1 MKRLLTCTAVGLF
14 IGLTP
19 AMAQSEPPLD
29 ESQTPPAM
37 QEPAQPSERLPVEPS
52 DPAEPIPDESDTA
65 PRAAQPELISPPSLS
80 TEAPRSISPDQ
91 DRPEMTLVE
100 SPQFLTKQDSDDL
113 LASHLIGESV
123 VNANNESIGTISDLV
138 TDADGKVVAVLIRSG
153 SFLGI
158 GGKDVALRFEDVK
171 FSRDEDNTIT
181 VMAPIGADTLASA
194 PDYETLE
201 EQKVTVGSKSKSDRE
216 DAGQERPSAY

>member
-1 MKRLLTCTAVGLF
+1 
-14 IGLTP
+14 
-19 AMAQSEPPLD
+19 
-29 ESQTPPAM
+29 M
-37 QEPAQPSERLPVEPS
+37 QEPAQPAEQLPVEPS
-52 DPAEPIPDESDTA
+52 DPAEPIPNEMA
-65 PRAAQPELISPPSLS
+65 PRAAQPDPISPPSLS

-91 DRPEMTLVE
+91 PEMTLVD
-100 SPQFLTKQDSDDL
+100 SPQFLTKQDNDDL

-138 TDADGKVVAVLIRSG
+138 TDADGKVAAVLIRSG

-158 GGKDVALRFEDVK
+158 GGKDVALRFEDIK

-181 VMAPIGADTLASA
+181 VMANISADTLAAA

-201 EQKVTVGSKSKSDRE
+201 EQKVTVGSASKSDRE
-216 DAGQERPSAY
+216 DSGQ

>member
-19 AMAQSEPPLD
+19 ALAQSEPPLD
-29 ESQTPPAM
+29 ESQTPPAI
-37 QEPAQPSERLPVEPS
+37 QKPAQPAEQLPVEPS
-52 DPAEPIPDESDTA
+52 DPAEPIPNEMA
-65 PRAAQPELISPPSLS
+65 PSAAQPDPISPPSLS

-91 DRPEMTLVE
+91 PEMTLVD
-100 SPQFLTKQDSDDL
+100 SPQFLTKQDNDDL
-113 LASHLIGESV
+113 LVSHLIGESV

-138 TDADGKVVAVLIRSG
+138 TDADGKVAAVLIRSG

-158 GGKDVALRFEDVK
+158 GGKDVALRFEDIK
-171 FSRDEDNTIT
+171 FSRGEDNTIT
-181 VMAPIGADTLASA
+181 GMTNISADTLAAA

-201 EQKVTVGSKSKSDRE
+201 EQKVTVGSASKSDRE
-216 DAGQERPSAY
+216 DSGQ

>member
-19 AMAQSEPPLD
+19 ALAQSEPPLD

-37 QEPAQPSERLPVEPS
+37 QEPAQPAEQLPVEPS
-52 DPAEPIPDESDTA
+52 DPAEPIPNEMA
-65 PRAAQPELISPPSLS
+65 PSAAQPDPISPPSLS

-91 DRPEMTLVE
+91 PEMTLVD
-100 SPQFLTKQDSDDL
+100 SPQFLTKQDNDDL
-113 LASHLIGESV
+113 LVSHLIGESV

-138 TDADGKVVAVLIRSG
+138 TDADGKVAAVLIRSG

-158 GGKDVALRFEDVK
+158 GGKDVALRFEDIK
-171 FSRDEDNTIT
+171 FSRGEDNTIT
-181 VMAPIGADTLASA
+181 VMANISADTLAAA

-201 EQKVTVGSKSKSDRE
+201 EQKVTVGSTSKTDRE
-216 DAGQERPSAY
+216 DSGQ

>member
-19 AMAQSEPPLD
+19 ALAQSEPPLD
-29 ESQTPPAM
+29 EFQTPPAI
-37 QEPAQPSERLPVEPS
+37 QKPAQPAEQLPVEPS
-52 DPAEPIPDESDTA
+52 DPAEPIPNEMA
-65 PRAAQPELISPPSLS
+65 PSAAQPDPISPPSLS

-91 DRPEMTLVE
+91 PEMTLVD
-100 SPQFLTKQDSDDL
+100 SPQFLTKQDNDDL

-138 TDADGKVVAVLIRSG
+138 TDADGKVAAVLIRSG

-158 GGKDVALRFEDVK
+158 GGKDVALRFEDIK
-171 FSRDEDNTIT
+171 FSRGEDNTIT
-181 VMAPIGADTLASA
+181 VMTNISADTLAAA

-201 EQKVTVGSKSKSDRE
+201 EQKVTVGSASKSDRE
-216 DAGQERPSAY
+216 DSGQ

>member
-1 MKRLLTCTAVGLF
+1 MRRLLTCTAVGLF

-37 QEPAQPSERLPVEPS
+37 QKPAQPSERLPVEPS
-52 DPAEPIPDESDTA
+52 DPAEPIPNESDMA
-65 PRAAQPELISPPSLS
+65 PRAAQPDPVSPPSLS

-91 DRPEMTLVE
+91 PEMTLVD
-100 SPQFLTKQDSDDL
+100 SPQFLTKQDNDDL
-113 LASHLIGESV
+113 LASHLIGVSV

-138 TDADGKVVAVLIRSG
+138 TDADGKVAAVLIRSG

-158 GGKDVALRFEDVK
+158 GGKDVALRYEDIK
-171 FSRDEDNTIT
+171 FSRGENNTIT
-181 VMAPIGADTLASA
+181 VMANISADTLASA

-201 EQKVTVGSKSKSDRE
+201 EQKVKVGSTKSDRE
-216 DAGQERPSAY
+216 DTGQ

>member
-19 AMAQSEPPLD
+19 ALAQSEPPLD
-29 ESQTPPAM
+29 ESQTPPAI
-37 QEPAQPSERLPVEPS
+37 QKPAQPAEQLPVEPS
-52 DPAEPIPDESDTA
+52 DPAEPIPNEMA
-65 PRAAQPELISPPSLS
+65 PSAAQPDPISPPSLS

-91 DRPEMTLVE
+91 PEMTLVD
-100 SPQFLTKQDSDDL
+100 SPQFLTKQDNDDL
-113 LASHLIGESV
+113 LVSHLIGESV

-138 TDADGKVVAVLIRSG
+138 TDADGKVAAVLIRSG

-158 GGKDVALRFEDVK
+158 GGKDVALRFEDIK
-171 FSRDEDNTIT
+171 FSRGEDNTIT
-181 VMAPIGADTLASA
+181 VMTNISADTLAAA

-201 EQKVTVGSKSKSDRE
+201 EQKLTVGSASKSDRE
-216 DAGQERPSAY
+216 DSGQ

>member
-19 AMAQSEPPLD
+19 ALAQSEPPLD

-37 QEPAQPSERLPVEPS
+37 QEPAQPAEQLPVEPS
-52 DPAEPIPDESDTA
+52 DPAEPIPNESDMA
-65 PRAAQPELISPPSLS
+65 PSAAQPDPISPPSLS

-91 DRPEMTLVE
+91 PEMTLVD
-100 SPQFLTKQDSDDL
+100 SPQFLTKQDNDDL

-138 TDADGKVVAVLIRSG
+138 TDADGKVAAVLIRSG

-158 GGKDVALRFEDVK
+158 GGKDVALRFEDIK
-171 FSRDEDNTIT
+171 FSRGEDNTIT
-181 VMAPIGADTLASA
+181 VMTNISADTLAAA

-201 EQKVTVGSKSKSDRE
+201 EQKVTVGSASKSDRE
-216 DAGQERPSAY
+216 DSGQ

>member
-19 AMAQSEPPLD
+19 ALAQSEPPLD
-29 ESQTPPAM
+29 ESQTPPAI
-37 QEPAQPSERLPVEPS
+37 QKPAQPAEQLPVEPS
-52 DPAEPIPDESDTA
+52 DPAEPIPNEMA
-65 PRAAQPELISPPSLS
+65 PSAAQPDPISPPSLS

-91 DRPEMTLVE
+91 PEMTLVD
-100 SPQFLTKQDSDDL
+100 SPQFLTKQDNDDL
-113 LASHLIGESV
+113 LVSHLIGESV

-138 TDADGKVVAVLIRSG
+138 TDADGKVAAVLIRSG

-158 GGKDVALRFEDVK
+158 GGKDVALRFEDIK
-171 FSRDEDNTIT
+171 FSRGEDNTIT
-181 VMAPIGADTLASA
+181 VMTNISADTLAAA

-201 EQKVTVGSKSKSDRE
+201 EQKVTVGSASKSDRE
-216 DAGQERPSAY
+216 DSGQ

>member
-19 AMAQSEPPLD
+19 ALAQSEPPLD

-37 QEPAQPSERLPVEPS
+37 QKPAQPAERLPVEPS
-52 DPAEPIPDESDTA
+52 DPAEPIPNESDMAPMA
-65 PRAAQPELISPPSLS
+65 PRAAQPDPISPPSLS

-91 DRPEMTLVE
+91 PEMTLVD
-100 SPQFLTKQDSDDL
+100 SPQFLTKQDNDDL

-138 TDADGKVVAVLIRSG
+138 TDANGKVAAVLIRSG

-158 GGKDVALRFEDVK
+158 GGKDVALRFEDIK
-171 FSRDEDNTIT
+171 FSRGEDNTIT
-181 VMAPIGADTLASA
+181 GMTNISADTLAAA

-201 EQKVTVGSKSKSDRE
+201 EQKVTVGSASKRDRE
-216 DAGQERPSAY
+216 DSGQ

>member
-19 AMAQSEPPLD
+19 ALAQSEPPLD

-37 QEPAQPSERLPVEPS
+37 QEPAQPAEQLPVEPS
-52 DPAEPIPDESDTA
+52 DPAEPIPNEMA
-65 PRAAQPELISPPSLS
+65 PSAAQPDPISPPSLS

-91 DRPEMTLVE
+91 PEMTLVD
-100 SPQFLTKQDSDDL
+100 SPQFLAKQDNDDL

-138 TDADGKVVAVLIRSG
+138 TDADGKVAAVLIRSG

-158 GGKDVALRFEDVK
+158 GGKDVALRFEDIK

-181 VMAPIGADTLASA
+181 VMANISADTLAAA

-201 EQKVTVGSKSKSDRE
+201 EQKVTVGSTSKTDRE
-216 DAGQERPSAY
+216 DSGQ

>member
-19 AMAQSEPPLD
+19 ALAQSEPPLD

-37 QEPAQPSERLPVEPS
+37 QEPAQPAEQLPVEPS
-52 DPAEPIPDESDTA
+52 DPAEPIPNEMA
-65 PRAAQPELISPPSLS
+65 PSAAQPDPISPPSLS

-91 DRPEMTLVE
+91 PEMTLVD
-100 SPQFLTKQDSDDL
+100 SPQFLTKQDNDDL
-113 LASHLIGESV
+113 LATHLIGESV

-138 TDADGKVVAVLIRSG
+138 TDADGKVAAVLIRSG

-158 GGKDVALRFEDVK
+158 GGKDVALRFEDIK
-171 FSRDEDNTIT
+171 FSRGEDNTIT
-181 VMAPIGADTLASA
+181 VMAPIGADTLAAA

-201 EQKVTVGSKSKSDRE
+201 EQKVTVGSASKSDRE
-216 DAGQERPSAY
+216 DSGQ

>member
-19 AMAQSEPPLD
+19 ALAQSEPPLD

-37 QEPAQPSERLPVEPS
+37 QEPAQPAEQLPVEPS
-52 DPAEPIPDESDTA
+52 DPAEPIPNEMA
-65 PRAAQPELISPPSLS
+65 PSAAQPDPISPPSLS

-91 DRPEMTLVE
+91 PEMTLVD
-100 SPQFLTKQDSDDL
+100 SPQFLTKQDNDDL

-123 VNANNESIGTISDLV
+123 VNASNESIGTISDLV
-138 TDADGKVVAVLIRSG
+138 TDADGKVAAVLIRSG

-158 GGKDVALRFEDVK
+158 GGKDVALRFEDIK
-171 FSRDEDNTIT
+171 FSRGEDNTIT
-181 VMAPIGADTLASA
+181 VMTNISADTLAAA

-201 EQKVTVGSKSKSDRE
+201 EQKVTVGSTSKTDRE
-216 DAGQERPSAY
+216 DSGQ

>member
-19 AMAQSEPPLD
+19 ALAQSEPPLD

-37 QEPAQPSERLPVEPS
+37 QEPAQPAEQLPVEPS
-52 DPAEPIPDESDTA
+52 DPAEPIPNEMA
-65 PRAAQPELISPPSLS
+65 PSAAQPDPISPPSLS

-91 DRPEMTLVE
+91 PEMTLVD
-100 SPQFLTKQDSDDL
+100 SLQFLTKQDNDDL

-138 TDADGKVVAVLIRSG
+138 TDADGKVAAVLIRSG

-158 GGKDVALRFEDVK
+158 GGKDVALRFEDIK

-181 VMAPIGADTLASA
+181 VMANISADTLAAA

-201 EQKVTVGSKSKSDRE
+201 EQKVTVGSTSKTDRE
-216 DAGQERPSAY
+216 DSGQ

>member
-19 AMAQSEPPLD
+19 ALAQSEPPLD

-37 QEPAQPSERLPVEPS
+37 QEPAQPAEQLPVEPS
-52 DPAEPIPDESDTA
+52 DPAEPIPNEMA
-65 PRAAQPELISPPSLS
+65 PSAAQPDPISPPSLS

-91 DRPEMTLVE
+91 PEMTLVD
-100 SPQFLTKQDSDDL
+100 SPQFLTKQDNDDL

-138 TDADGKVVAVLIRSG
+138 TDADGKVAAVLIRSG

-158 GGKDVALRFEDVK
+158 GGKDVALRFEDIK

-181 VMAPIGADTLASA
+181 VMANISADTLAAA

-201 EQKVTVGSKSKSDRE
+201 EQKVTVGSTSKTDRE
-216 DAGQERPSAY
+216 DSGQ

>member
-19 AMAQSEPPLD
+19 ALAQSEPPLD
-29 ESQTPPAM
+29 ESQTPPAI
-37 QEPAQPSERLPVEPS
+37 QKPAQPAEQLPVEPS
-52 DPAEPIPDESDTA
+52 DPAEPIPNEMA
-65 PRAAQPELISPPSLS
+65 PSAAQPDPISPPSLS

-91 DRPEMTLVE
+91 PEMTLVD
-100 SPQFLTKQDSDDL
+100 SPQFLTKQDNDDL

-138 TDADGKVVAVLIRSG
+138 TDADGKVAAVLIRSG

-158 GGKDVALRFEDVK
+158 GGKDVALRFEDIK
-171 FSRDEDNTIT
+171 FSRGEDNTIT
-181 VMAPIGADTLASA
+181 VMTNISADTLAAA

-201 EQKVTVGSKSKSDRE
+201 EQKVTVGSASKSDRE
-216 DAGQERPSAY
+216 DSGQ

>member
-19 AMAQSEPPLD
+19 ALAQSEPPLD
-29 ESQTPPAM
+29 EYQTPPAM
-37 QEPAQPSERLPVEPS
+37 QKPAQPAEQLPVEPS
-52 DPAEPIPDESDTA
+52 DPAEPIPNEFDMA
-65 PRAAQPELISPPSLS
+65 PSAAQPDPISPPSLS

-91 DRPEMTLVE
+91 PEMTLVD
-100 SPQFLTKQDSDDL
+100 SPQFLTKQDNDDL

-138 TDADGKVVAVLIRSG
+138 TDADGKVAAVLIRSG

-158 GGKDVALRFEDVK
+158 GGKDVALRFEDIK
-171 FSRDEDNTIT
+171 FSRGEDNTIT
-181 VMAPIGADTLASA
+181 VMANISADTLAAA

-201 EQKVTVGSKSKSDRE
+201 EQKVTVGSASKSDRE
-216 DAGQERPSAY
+216 DSGQ

>member
-1 MKRLLTCTAVGLF
+1 VGLF

-19 AMAQSEPPLD
+19 ALAQSEPPLD

-37 QEPAQPSERLPVEPS
+37 QEPAQPAEQLPVEPS
-52 DPAEPIPDESDTA
+52 DPAEPIPNEMA
-65 PRAAQPELISPPSLS
+65 PSAAQPDPISPPSLS

-91 DRPEMTLVE
+91 PEMTLVD
-100 SPQFLTKQDSDDL
+100 SPQFLAKQDNDDL

-138 TDADGKVVAVLIRSG
+138 TDADGKVAAVLIRSG

-158 GGKDVALRFEDVK
+158 GGKDVALRFEDIK

-181 VMAPIGADTLASA
+181 VMANISADTLAAA

-201 EQKVTVGSKSKSDRE
+201 EQKVTVGSTSKTDRE
-216 DAGQERPSAY
+216 DSGQ